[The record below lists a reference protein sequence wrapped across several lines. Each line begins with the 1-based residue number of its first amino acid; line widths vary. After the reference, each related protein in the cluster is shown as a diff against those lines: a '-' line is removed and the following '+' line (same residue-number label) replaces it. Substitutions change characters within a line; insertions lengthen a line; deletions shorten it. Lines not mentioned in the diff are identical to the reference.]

1 MWNTYYST
9 TSLNVILT
17 THKSNMNLHY
27 TLKAHIKVQLIIKIV
42 SSNTQQSWKD
52 MQEPLKFQIQ
62 ILKTMI
68 MIQFESY
75 DSTKNS
81 MNSYLKLHLYNCWI
95 IQLPHH

>member
-1 MWNTYYST
+1 
-9 TSLNVILT
+9 
-17 THKSNMNLHY
+17 
-27 TLKAHIKVQLIIKIV
+27 
-42 SSNTQQSWKD
+42 